1 MYVYMCVHT
10 MLCMYICMYTQW
22 KDACMMLMYVCMHA
36 CMHVHRES
44 ESELRAS
51 ERERERESP
60 LQDRCTHVVHTL
72 YLEGKHIINTHI
84 HVHTP
89 APVFE

>member
-1 MYVYMCVHT
+1 
-10 MLCMYICMYTQW
+10 
-22 KDACMMLMYVCMHA
+22 MMHVFMYVCMHA

-60 LQDRCTHVVHTL
+60 LQDRCTHIVHTL